1 MKRSTDFDIVQL
13 YAKMRVGRSC
23 QGIEMIGVT
32 GNCKYLIVLRGE
44 VTDLAPY
51 IESFTYKD

>member
-23 QGIEMIGVT
+23 QGIEMMAKN
-32 GNCKYLIVLRGE
+32 GNRKYLIVLQEER
-44 VTDLAPY
+44 
-51 IESFTYKD
+51 